1 MELFLCK
8 NNLCSRLRLRK
19 RTHIFSLA
27 GSYRFYTHKN
37 NTRSI
42 EKREKRQVDRAIEV
56 SDRDKM
62 ARVSRQGIILDA
74 LKHKIRIA
82 KHELDR
88 YKDDYLHCQ
97 QTLAHELQLREQVE
111 KENAKLQR
119 SNSQLVCELQGA
131 VREVASQQATLVEA
145 RAALIESDRLRR
157 ALEQRDQLQ
166 TEKIDLLIR
175 ELTKLRRQAREA
187 DRTAKYCDKRA
198 NELCEYLSSSEQQ
211 LEESRASAALLQSEL
226 TAAARNLHCVER
238 AFERSSKQ
246 LHTFDRQVAKL
257 KQRLHESEKRA
268 HQAELSVQEL
278 QYTSAHLEQRLEQRY
293 DLSPQVT
300 LTDLLD

>member
-1 MELFLCK
+1 
-8 NNLCSRLRLRK
+8 
-19 RTHIFSLA
+19 
-27 GSYRFYTHKN
+27 
-37 NTRSI
+37 
-42 EKREKRQVDRAIEV
+42 
-56 SDRDKM
+56 M

-300 LTDLLD
+300 LTDLLDW